1 GGKRRY
7 PQGRREGAG
16 DRDLGDPEVGLHGSE
31 EHREAVVQD
40 PPGDRLRDGQ
50 GGRNN
55 PPVMEPR
62 DVLGTGCRAVGSGVH
77 ALANSTGQIALTL
90 LASLSY
96 GAGGRM
102 SIRDRGD
109 LWTLPETGP
118 LPGPADL
125 VVELGQ
131 HAGLEPGELGR

>member
-1 GGKRRY
+1 W
-7 PQGRREGAG
+7 EGAG
-16 DRDLGDPEVGLHGSE
+16 DRDLGDPEVGLHGAE
-31 EHREAVVQD
+31 KHGEAVVQD
-40 PPGDRLRDGQ
+40 PPGDRFRDGQ

-55 PPVMEPR
+55 PPVREPR
-62 DVLGTGCRAVGSGVH
+62 DVLGSGCRPAGAGAH

-96 GAGGRM
+96 GAGGTM
-102 SIRDRGD
+102 SIRHRGD

-131 HAGLEPGELGR
+131 HAGLE